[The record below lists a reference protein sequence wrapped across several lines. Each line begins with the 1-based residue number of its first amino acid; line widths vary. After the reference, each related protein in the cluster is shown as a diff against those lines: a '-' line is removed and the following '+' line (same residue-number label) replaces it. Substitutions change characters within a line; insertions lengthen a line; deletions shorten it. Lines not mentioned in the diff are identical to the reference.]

1 MGGDGW
7 LLGRRDRSDRLRPLL
22 LIVAIAVVAAA
33 CTNDS
38 NAASPSG
45 ASATGTPTSAT
56 TTGAATVTTIPQPF
70 VPPHIPVAPENDR
83 VDLAMPTF
91 SDPTNITNPLFPVSL
106 QDSVLMLGHVE
117 GKPFR
122 TEVTLLPETQ
132 VIEWEGQRVE
142 TLVSQY
148 NAFLG
153 GRIQE
158 VAYDYYAQADDGSVW
173 YFGEDVFDFVDGA
186 IVVTEGTWRA
196 GRDGPAAMIMP
207 GDPQVGDV
215 YRTENAPGF
224 VFEEVTVRSVGQ
236 TLKGPTGPI
245 EGGLLADELH
255 SDGKTE
261 QKVFAPGYG
270 EFYTAGGGDVEALA
284 LAVPTDALD
293 EPLPAELTTISDGAI
308 AIYDAARSGDWTA
321 ASSTVRDMEAAWEA
335 YRRGDVPRLIEP
347 RMNQALV
354 ALARAVGSRKATEA
368 QNAAIE
374 AARSSLDLQ
383 LRYRPQVEIDLA
395 RMDLWAAQLLVD
407 EAAGDAAGVGADQ
420 FALDYDRDR
429 IRDAVDARD
438 LMRINTEIGAI
449 QIAVAD
455 QDLPAAAAAAERLRV
470 TLGGMRPS
478 A

>member
-1 MGGDGW
+1 V
-7 LLGRRDRSDRLRPLL
+7 LGVT
-22 LIVAIAVVAAA
+22 VAFVAAA
-33 CTNDS
+33 CTSDS
-38 NAASPSG
+38 NASSPSG
-45 ASATGTPTSAT
+45 SSASESPPGTSTDA
-56 TTGAATVTTIPQPF
+56 GGTTIPQPI
-70 VPPHIPVAPENDR
+70 VPADIPVAPESER
-83 VDLAMPTF
+83 VDLEMPTF

-106 QDSVLMLGHVE
+106 QDSVLMLGHVD

-132 VIEWEGQRVE
+132 IIEWEGQRVE

-148 NAFLG
+148 NAFLD

-173 YFGEDVFDFVDGA
+173 YFGEDVFDFIDGA
-186 IVVTEGTWRA
+186 VVVTEGTWRA

-224 VFEEVTVRSVGQ
+224 VFEEVTVRSVDQ

-245 EGGLLADELH
+245 EGGLLAEELH
-255 SDGKTE
+255 SDGTTE

-284 LAVPTDALD
+284 LAVPTDAFD
-293 EPLPAELTTISDGAI
+293 GEVPAELTTLSDGALEI
-308 AIYDAARSGDWTA
+308 FDAAGSGDWA
-321 ASSTVRDMEAAWEA
+321 ATSATIRDMEAAWQT
-335 YRRGDVPRLIEP
+335 YRGGDVPRLIEP
-347 RMNQALV
+347 RMDQALST
-354 ALARAVGSRKATEA
+354 LAGAVRARKATEA
-368 QNAAIE
+368 RDAAIQ
-374 AARSSLDLQ
+374 AARSSLDFQ
-383 LRYRPQVEIDLA
+383 LPYRPQPEIDLA

-429 IRDAVDARD
+429 IRDAVDASD
-438 LMRINTEIGAI
+438 LTRIDTEIGAI
-449 QIAVAD
+449 QVAVAD
-455 QDLPAAAAAAERLRV
+455 EDLAAAAAAADRLRAALAGIQP
-470 TLGGMRPS
+470 TT
-478 A
+478 